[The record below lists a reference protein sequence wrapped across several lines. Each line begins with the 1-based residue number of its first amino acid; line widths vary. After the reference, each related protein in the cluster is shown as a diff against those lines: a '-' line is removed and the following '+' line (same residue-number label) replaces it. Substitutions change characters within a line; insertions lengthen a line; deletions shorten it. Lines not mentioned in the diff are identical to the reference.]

1 MPDEVQQFICSDPY
15 ELLSQAMEI
24 LRVNHDGSV
33 DD

>member
-1 MPDEVQQFICSDPY
+1 MPEEVQQFICSDPY

-24 LRVNHDGSV
+24 LRVSQEGRI